1 MPQLTGG
8 GKNRYLVWTVTAAVF
23 YKTKHS
29 IPFGNLNK
37 QKTMK
42 NKPIILTMFLIM
54 VGLSACQHENRH
66 LGEAETCL
74 RQGVEQIADKQT
86 EAAAQS
92 LNQGLFAISLCNAD
106 EPEVQRLKAQIEDNL
121 GFTYWKHD
129 LFEEA
134 LPLHEDAALLARKLN
149 DSSLLMNALRNCGR
163 TAASLDNIDAAQDYY
178 EEALP
183 IAKALNDSIKE
194 ADILLDYSLD
204 VLMEKED
211 YEVAIK
217 RVNQALDKGAAAD
230 ICHLTLGLAHYYLE
244 HDSLA
249 IVHLGEATQSATAG
263 IRMSAYQTLY
273 YLHQFAGDYPKALE
287 YHELFNENMMQ
298 ADREHRSEQV
308 QRIKAEYDL
317 QMQKNNLQA
326 EQKLKSLYLYLIVGG
341 LLVALA
347 VVLLLLRQ
355 KTLSAKLKAEEMK
368 NQLETELKKNKVYV
382 TALALTEQITAS
394 TLDFDLKESEWDDFV
409 QLIDRV
415 YGDFTKRLM
424 VQYPT
429 LTKSDLQICC
439 LTKQGF
445 SNQVISILMNLQ
457 TNSYAR
463 RKSRIKQE
471 KMNGLEDERSFEE
484 IVNGI

>member
-1 MPQLTGG
+1 M
-8 GKNRYLVWTVTAAVF
+8 
-23 YKTKHS
+23 KTRC
-29 IPFGNLNK
+29 
-37 QKTMK
+37 
-42 NKPIILTMFLIM
+42 IILAILLVT
-54 VGLSACQHENRH
+54 GLAACRHEARYIK
-66 LGEAETCL
+66 EAETHYQ
-74 RQGVEQIADKQT
+74 QGLEQRASKQSE
-86 EAAAQS
+86 EAAESFSQA
-92 LNQGLFAISLCNAD
+92 LIDIGRCNQ
-106 EPEVQRLKAQIEDNL
+106 EKPEVKRLKAQIENNL
-121 GFTYWKHD
+121 GFCYWKHE
-129 LFEEA
+129 LFAEA
-134 LPLHEDAALLARKLN
+134 LPLHTDAVNLARELN
-149 DSSLLMNALRNCGR
+149 DSTLLMNALRDCGR
-163 TAASLDNIDAAQDYY
+163 TSASLGDIDAAQDYY
-178 EEALP
+178 DEALSF
-183 IAKALNDSIKE
+183 ARALNDKTME
-194 ADILLDYSLD
+194 ND
-204 VLMEKED
+204 VLLESSRDVLLEKED
-211 YEVAIK
+211 YEQAIECIS
-217 RVNQALDKGAAAD
+217 QALANGASGD
-230 ICHLTLGLAHYYLE
+230 GPLTLGMAYYYLE
-244 HDSLA
+244 QDSLA
-249 IVHLGEATQSATAG
+249 LHYLIEATRNEMAG
-263 IRMSAYQTLY
+263 VRMSAYQGLY
-273 YLHQFAGDYPKALE
+273 YLHQFAGDYQKALE
-287 YHELFNENMMQ
+287 YHELFNDNMMQ

-317 QMQKNNLQA
+317 QIQKNNLQA
-326 EQKLKSLYLYLIVGG
+326 KQKLKSLYLYLIVGG
-341 LLVALA
+341 LLAALT

-409 QLIDRV
+409 QLIDKV